1 MLEKLTIAIPT
12 YNRND
17 YLIKLL
23 KTIPAS
29 FDGNVVISDNGGYV
43 TDEIINVFS
52 EFTFM
57 RSKQKLDMFQNWNVA
72 LASVTTEWFIMPS
85 DDDLFCQGSFD
96 KIDLV
101 LKQYPQG
108 DIFIFG
114 HNVIDENDSI
124 INFWIPEKLNFF
136 DNTEGFKVFMKG
148 VAARCPSI
156 IMRTELVRKM
166 GLFDESLEFTAADSL
181 LIQKCLLYG
190 KSFFVPEIV
199 SSYRVWP
206 NNFTNQLVATK
217 RWMDKIE
224 LWIDKLGFV
233 LKKDFSFFFTEAQIK
248 NIKDE
253 IYAQNLLAG
262 ISKIRKNDGFLGMLK
277 YICVN
282 RYPYRADFKT
292 QLVFI
297 KIVLLG

>member
-1 MLEKLTIAIPT
+1 MLKNLTIAIPT

-29 FDGNVVISDNGGYV
+29 FTGKVVVSDNEGHV
-43 TDEIINVFS
+43 TPEIKNTFSNV
-52 EFTFM
+52 TFI
-57 RSKQKLDMFQNWNVA
+57 STNHKLDMFQNWNVA
-72 LASVTTEWFIMPS
+72 LENVTTEWFVMPS
-85 DDDLFCQGSFD
+85 DDDLFCKGSFE
-96 KIDLV
+96 KIDLI
-101 LKQYPQG
+101 LKQNPQG

-124 INFWIPEKLNFF
+124 ISFWTPEKFKSFENV
-136 DNTEGFKVFMKG
+136 EGFKTFMKG

-156 IMRTELVRKM
+156 IMRTELVKKM
-166 GLFDESLEFTAADSL
+166 ELFDESLEFTAADSL

-190 KSFFVPEIV
+190 KSFFVPEII

-224 LWIDKLGFV
+224 MWVDKLGYV
-233 LKKDFSFFFTEAQIK
+233 LKTDFFNFFTEAQIK

-262 ISKIRKNDGFLGMLK
+262 ISKIRKSDGFLAMLS
-277 YICVN
+277 YIREN
-282 RYPYRADFKT
+282 RCPYRADFKT

-297 KIVLLG
+297 KVILLG